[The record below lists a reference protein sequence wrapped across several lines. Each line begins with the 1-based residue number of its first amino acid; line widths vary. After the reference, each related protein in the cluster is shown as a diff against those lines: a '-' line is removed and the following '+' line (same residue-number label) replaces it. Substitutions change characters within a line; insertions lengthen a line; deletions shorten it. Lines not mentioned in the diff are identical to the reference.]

1 MVVPKPADPPPA
13 PPAANPGAG
22 SGGKPGPS
30 ATTTTTAPARLTVAG
45 GGSPPP
51 AGGIAV
57 PKATPAAGTSGS
69 LPTSIDQILR
79 NPNIKRPRRNVKGG
93 KAGKGKDGSA
103 EVGSDLSIPDWN
115 DVTAALTPGAVA
127 GGDQAA
133 ELSLASGPTGH
144 GHGLRH
150 RLGPMLLDLVA
161 AGMIVTVL
169 WGLGRARD
177 ARRPHRALWL

>member
-79 NPNIKRPRRNVKGG
+79 NPNTKRARGSVKAPKIKT
-93 KAGKGKDGSA
+93 GKDGSA
-103 EVGSDLSIPDWN
+103 VVGSDPSIPDWN
-115 DVTAALTPGAVA
+115 DITAALTPNAVA
-127 GGDQAA
+127 GGDQPA
-133 ELSLASGPTGH
+133 ELSLASAAAGH
-144 GHGLRH
+144 RHGLRH
-150 RLGPMLLDLVA
+150 SFGPLLLDLIA

-177 ARRPHRALWL
+177 AKRPRHVLWL